1 MPSTAYVTLTIM
13 PDAHTKSTSCALAL
27 APPPRNPNERRE
39 LLPRRHREVDS
50 VLLLFAVWRGF
61 VDAVNRAAALGGRLS
76 RGYHVRARK
85 MDAVREELCD
95 SATDAAIALEPL
107 ELCHTAALPLATAV
121 HAELQSALHFLLLV
135 GARLPLPADAWRAC
149 VVPRVLPAVRAF
161 GYCRASGVLRLCVR
175 TALPA
180 PPSDAA
186 LEIIERWCKPADQDA
201 HGLRDLCACARR
213 GRSCEGLGRRC
224 HMRCRVDEGGSVR
237 VRVIL

>member
-61 VDAVNRAAALGGRLS
+61 VDAVNRAAALGGRQS

-107 ELCHTAALPLATAV
+107 ELCR
-121 HAELQSALHFLLLV
+121 
-135 GARLPLPADAWRAC
+135 GRRRG
-149 VVPRVLPAVRAF
+149 PRVLQQVEKICGGLVAEPPLDLGLEATASARNGEKRAA
-161 GYCRASGVLRLCVR
+161 GRL
-175 TALPA
+175 
-180 PPSDAA
+180 
-186 LEIIERWCKPADQDA
+186 W
-201 HGLRDLCACARR
+201 
-213 GRSCEGLGRRC
+213 
-224 HMRCRVDEGGSVR
+224 
-237 VRVIL
+237 